1 MFPQTNP
8 LMVDDCWFVLLFP
21 LGSTGVLWETW
32 PSHENSWRFRENRSW
47 WIFQKATVGDNGG
60 EMNKG
65 RESRNIS
72 ENAVWRCEMIWKNKN
87 RVKEKKQRN
96 WLVGVGWCVYDP
108 MYVCRF
114 LLHARFR
121 QTVCWCFV
129 QALPRSRHVISSFH
143 CPNMSIYVNIS
154 QQNHTNEYMT
164 WLKSINQPY

>member
-87 RVKEKKQRN
+87 RVKKKN
-96 WLVGVGWCVYDP
+96 KETGWLVLVGVFMTQC
-108 MYVCRF
+108 MYVGF
-114 LLHARFR
+114 FYMPIFDKQFAD
-121 QTVCWCFV
+121 
-129 QALPRSRHVISSFH
+129 ALCKPCPVPDTSFPAFIVPI
-143 CPNMSIYVNIS
+143 CQYMSIFPSKIIQMN
-154 QQNHTNEYMT
+154 T
-164 WLKSINQPY
+164 WHDWNL